1 MTALSLA
8 GTGMSWSDAA
18 AEVNMTSEA
27 LRKWRKHPDTQPFLE
42 RVVSENLLCAKH
54 TAISHSKRAVEVLV
68 EIMEDKNARTN
79 SLINSGCE
87 LLDKAF
93 KFNEL
98 DFMGKE
104 LAKLIKL

>member
-1 MTALSLA
+1 
-8 GTGMSWSDAA
+8 
-18 AEVNMTSEA
+18 
-27 LRKWRKHPDTQPFLE
+27 LRI
-42 RVVSENLLCAKH
+42 NL
-54 TAISHSKRAVEVLV
+54 EVLF

-87 LLDKAF
+87 LLDKPF

>member
-1 MTALSLA
+1 MPNWGIHYDNQNL
-8 GTGMSWSDAA
+8 
-18 AEVNMTSEA
+18 
-27 LRKWRKHPDTQPFLE
+27 LE
-42 RVVSENLLCAKH
+42 RFITKNLIIVKQI
-54 TAISHSKRAVEVLV
+54 AISCLRINLEVLF